1 MSLLRMS
8 HFYATFRNNARG
20 AARTSHSNGAP
31 PHAANMLL
39 TPEGFGAVV
48 LAGHLAIIAQFVVRC
63 AATSLPRARAC

>member
-1 MSLLRMS
+1 MPP
-8 HFYATFRNNARG
+8 
-20 AARTSHSNGAP
+20 AARASPHSNGAP
-31 PHAANMLL
+31 SRSNMLL